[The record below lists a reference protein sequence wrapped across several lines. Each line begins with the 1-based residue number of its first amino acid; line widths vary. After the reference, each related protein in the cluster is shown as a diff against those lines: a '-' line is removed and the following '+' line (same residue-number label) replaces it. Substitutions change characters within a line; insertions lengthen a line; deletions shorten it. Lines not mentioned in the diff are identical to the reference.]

1 MTDEFYP
8 QVPEEPAVPV
18 TPEEPAESVPVP
30 TQEIRPTM
38 PPVPPAPVQP
48 VTPAAAPAPAKSHGA
63 ATASLV
69 FGILSLVCCC
79 LPVAGLI
86 LSLVGVICGIV
97 AVCKKQG
104 GMGIAGLILSL
115 IGLIAGIAL
124 CLSVLTAILHFDEF
138 KEALMAKI
146 QERKDSGQISE
157 EIDEFVQKI
166 VDELLKRFESIKETL
181 GG

>member
-8 QVPEEPAVPV
+8 QVPEEPAEPV
-18 TPEEPAESVPVP
+18 TPEEPAEPVPVP
-30 TQEIRPTM
+30 VQEAQPTM
-38 PPVPPAPVQP
+38 PPAPPTPVRPVAP
-48 VTPAAAPAPAKSHGA
+48 AAPAPAKSHGA

-69 FGILSLVCCC
+69 FGILALLCCC
-79 LPVAGLI
+79 LPVVGLI
-86 LSLVGVICGIV
+86 LSLIGVICGIV

-124 CLSVLTAILHFDEF
+124 CLSLLTAILHFDEF

-146 QERKDSGQISE
+146 LEMKDSGQISE
-157 EIDEFVQKI
+157 GIDELVQKI
-166 VDELLKRFESIKETL
+166 VDECLQRFESIKETL